1 MSERVTRRFR
11 ATHGSVVVAV
21 FALSCGVILLYR
33 LSMLPPR
40 EVLLGCLGVVLCLF
54 FRCRTPLL
62 RGFVF
67 VVFTLCLGL
76 SWAAWNAGKRL
87 SERLP
92 ADFEGKILPVSGY
105 LCDIPSEGSF
115 GSLRFSL
122 CVTRWHGVSETA
134 DMAGPLPKK
143 LRLAWY
149 QPDTG
154 GLPGQ
159 RLRLEVV
166 LKRPY
171 GALNPAGFRFED
183 WLFRKGYRATGTVR
197 SVTADTEVL
206 CGLNCHYHEL
216 HRKLVD
222 WVGLHFREARQFPLV
237 ASLLVGYRGYL
248 SDTDWQVFRATGT
261 VHLVAISGLHLGLI
275 AVISGYGFRWLLLLI
290 PAGRVSETA
299 VRRLVYALVV
309 VACSGYALA
318 AGFTVP
324 TRRALIMVT
333 VAGWILL
340 CARQAP
346 PWLALAV
353 ALAVVL
359 VTDPFAPLD
368 PGFWLSFGA
377 VSVLLCVFAG
387 YSGRPG
393 WFRGLVLAQFAV
405 FAGLWPVLVLQGQ
418 NQPLAGAMANL
429 AAIPWVSLV
438 VMPIL
443 VSGAALV
450 VLIPGAAVMVVPV
463 FDGVLGVLWR
473 FLEWVARLTVP
484 ELQAGFAEVCVFA
497 ILGLALVFVPLLWF
511 RVVGALV
518 VILWGLSGLLSTD
531 RGNDFVQVPEVRVLD
546 VGQGLS
552 VLVRH
557 GDRVLLY
564 DTGPEIPGVF
574 SAAESAIVPSLRA
587 LGVRH
592 INTLVISHSDRD
604 HSGGLQYLVK
614 AMKPGRILS
623 GEPERIGSRLEAG
636 LEIPVAGCPDDKE
649 MIGDLHIHYWQWP
662 LAGNDN
668 DASCVV
674 RVWHPDSS
682 SEWIIPGDIGVYAEA
697 AYLDDLARALSE
709 PAKRVVVA
717 PHHGSKTSSSGRW
730 TEELSPDVV
739 IYSAGYRHRFGH
751 PHPDVTA
758 RYRQVG
764 ALALNT
770 ACSGMIS
777 MFAEGQGLSL
787 QEMRHSVPFWI
798 GARGL
803 MRDQCTIP

>member
-1 MSERVTRRFR
+1 VSERVTRRFR
-11 ATHGSVVVAV
+11 ATHGSVIVAV

-33 LSMLPPR
+33 LSMLPPQ
-40 EVLLGCLGVVLCLF
+40 EALLVCLGVVFCFFLC
-54 FRCRTPLL
+54 CRSPRL
-62 RGFVF
+62 RGFV
-67 VVFTLCLGL
+67 VAVFALCLGL
-76 SWAAWNAGKRL
+76 SWASWNAGVRL

-92 ADFEGKILPVSGY
+92 AGFEGKILPVSGY
-105 LCDIPSEGSF
+105 LCDIPSAGSF

-134 DMAGPLPKK
+134 DMAGSMPKM

-149 QPDTG
+149 QADAG

-197 SVTADTEVL
+197 SVAADTEVP
-206 CGLNCHYHEL
+206 CGLNCRYHEL

-222 WVGLHFREARQFPLV
+222 WVGVHFREARQFPLV

-248 SDTDWQVFRATGT
+248 SDADWQVFRATGT
-261 VHLVAISGLHLGLI
+261 VHLVAISGLHLGLV
-275 AVISGYGFRWLLLLI
+275 AVISGYGFRWLLLLF
-290 PAGRVSETA
+290 PAGWLSEA
-299 VRRLVYALVV
+299 VVRRMVFALVV
-309 VACSGYALA
+309 VSCTGYALA

-353 ALAVVL
+353 AVAVVL
-359 VTDPFAPLD
+359 VTDTFAPLD

-377 VSVLLCVFAG
+377 VSVLLCAFAG
-387 YSGRPG
+387 NFGRTG

-405 FAGLWPVLVLQGQ
+405 FAGLWPVLVMQGQ
-418 NQPLAGAMANL
+418 DQPLAGAMANL
-429 AAIPWVSLV
+429 LAIPWVSLV
-438 VMPIL
+438 VMPVL
-443 VSGAALV
+443 VAGAVLV
-450 VLIPGAAVMVVPV
+450 AVVPGAGFLIVPV
-463 FDGVLGVLWR
+463 FDGVLGVLWH
-473 FLEWVARLTVP
+473 FLGWLARLPVP
-484 ELQAGFAEVCVFA
+484 DLQAGFAEVCAFA
-497 ILGLALVFVPLLWF
+497 VLVLALLFVPFLYF
-511 RVVGALV
+511 RVVGV
-518 VILWGLSGLLSTD
+518 PVIILWGLSGLLQTD
-531 RGNDFVQVPEVRVLD
+531 RGNDFVAVPEVRVLD

-557 GDRVLLY
+557 GHRVLLY
-564 DTGPEIPGVF
+564 DTGPEVPGVY
-574 SAAESAIVPSLRA
+574 SAVESSIVPSLRE

-592 INTLVISHSDRD
+592 IDTLVVSHSDRD
-604 HSGGLQYLVK
+604 HSGGLPYLVE
-614 AMKPGRILS
+614 AMNPGRILS
-623 GEPERIGSRLEAG
+623 GEPERIGSRLG
-636 LEIPVAGCPDDKE
+636 TDVDLPVTGCSDAE
-649 MIGDLHIHYWQWP
+649 ETIGELHIHYWQWSR
-662 LAGNDN
+662 AGNDN

-674 RVWHPDSS
+674 RVWHPASS
-682 SEWIIPGDIGVYAEA
+682 TEWIIPGDIGVQAEA
-697 AYLDDLARALSE
+697 AYLDDLAGVLPES
-709 PAKRVVVA
+709 AKRVVVA

-730 TEELSPDVV
+730 TEELAPDVV

-758 RYRQVG
+758 RYRQAG

-777 MFAEGQGLSL
+777 MFAGAQGLSIR
-787 QEMRHSVPFWI
+787 EMRHSVPFWI

-803 MRDQCTIP
+803 MRDQCSIP